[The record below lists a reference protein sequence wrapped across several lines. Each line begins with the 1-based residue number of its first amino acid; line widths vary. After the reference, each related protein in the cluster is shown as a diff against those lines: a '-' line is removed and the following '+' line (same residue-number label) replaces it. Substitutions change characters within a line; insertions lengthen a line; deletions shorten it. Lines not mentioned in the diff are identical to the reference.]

1 MQDFLY
7 EYLSRRFS
15 IEQMRVEWGYNLEDA
30 CTRYAHDET
39 IGLFQGVLS
48 NEASDHIQCHLSKTN
63 LLHTSFCVQNREVF
77 CLYR

>member
-30 CTRYAHDET
+30 CTRYAHDEM

-48 NEASDHIQCHLSKTN
+48 NEVSDHIQ
-63 LLHTSFCVQNREVF
+63 
-77 CLYR
+77 